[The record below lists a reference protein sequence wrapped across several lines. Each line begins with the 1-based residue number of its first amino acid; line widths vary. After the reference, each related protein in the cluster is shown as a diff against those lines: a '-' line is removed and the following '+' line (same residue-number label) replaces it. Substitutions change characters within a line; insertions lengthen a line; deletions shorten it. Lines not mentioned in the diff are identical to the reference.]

1 MLVAVLANFDFGNVS
16 EVRTWVSPIR
26 LGYFEF
32 VKIIGKAMI
41 SVFTKDPSLGIKPGS
56 LLAILRYPIIDMSIS
71 ET

>member
-1 MLVAVLANFDFGNVS
+1 MLVVMLANFDFGNVS

-41 SVFTKDPSLGIKPGS
+41 SVFTKEKIQALV
-56 LLAILRYPIIDMSIS
+56 
-71 ET
+71 

>member
-1 MLVAVLANFDFGNVS
+1 MLVAMLANFDFGNVS

-41 SVFTKDPSLGIKPGS
+41 SVFTKEKIQALV
-56 LLAILRYPIIDMSIS
+56 
-71 ET
+71 

>member
-32 VKIIGKAMI
+32 VKIVGKAMI
-41 SVFTKDPSLGIKPGS
+41 SVFTKKRSKPWYKAWIFVS
-56 LLAILRYPIIDMSIS
+56 DFTLSDN
-71 ET
+71 

>member
-1 MLVAVLANFDFGNVS
+1 MRPLKVLIVRYRIYWYVSSYVSEFQSGGVS

-41 SVFTKDPSLGIKPGS
+41 SVFTKEKIQALV
-56 LLAILRYPIIDMSIS
+56 
-71 ET
+71 